1 MFWAFMYWYF
11 FGGGSGAIE
20 AGALTVETVRELS
33 DRVEIVVEDPGRAEA
48 AQSALGELAEEV
60 ATFEKAFAASGKEV
74 TQSYRDHD
82 ADRAEIEAVLEQ
94 LNRDWQSGQ
103 ERMLDLR
110 FELRD
115 QLTREERDA
124 LYSGA

>member
-11 FGGGSGAIE
+11 FGGGSGAVD
-20 AGALTVETVRELS
+20 AGALTVETVNELS
-33 DRVEIVVEDPGRAEA
+33 DRVEIVVEDPRRAEA
-48 AQSALGELAEEV
+48 ARSVLGELAQEV
-60 ATFEKAFAASGKEV
+60 ESFEKTFTASGKKV
-74 TQSYRDHD
+74 TRSYRDHE

-103 ERMLDLR
+103 ERMLDMR

-115 QLTREERDA
+115 QLTREEWEA
-124 LYSGA
+124 LYSRD